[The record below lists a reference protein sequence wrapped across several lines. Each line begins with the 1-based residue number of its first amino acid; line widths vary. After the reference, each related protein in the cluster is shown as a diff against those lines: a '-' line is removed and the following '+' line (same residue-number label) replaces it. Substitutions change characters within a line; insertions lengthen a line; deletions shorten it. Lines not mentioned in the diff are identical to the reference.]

1 MKKLLLVV
9 DYQKDFVDG
18 ALGFPGAE
26 ALDGP
31 IAEKIAAYRAA
42 GDDVAFTMDTHQE
55 NYLDTQ
61 EGRKLPVPHCI
72 MASEGWKLYG
82 KTGQAQDKKRDMV
95 SMKPTFPS
103 LWLGNWLRDQKY
115 GQVELVGLVSYMCVI
130 SNAVVAKAALPE
142 AEIIIDAACTAGP
155 DAALCKFFRI
165 QAAFQ
170 HVQIFF
176 IPGQIFRR
184 HAEYPNLII
193 SSFVFRKFIHVT
205 AHFSKVC
212 IIGTHFF
219 RKLSL
224 FSNFPNG
231 SFVLV

>member
-1 MKKLLLVV
+1 
-9 DYQKDFVDG
+9 
-18 ALGFPGAE
+18 
-26 ALDGP
+26 
-31 IAEKIAAYRAA
+31 
-42 GDDVAFTMDTHQE
+42 MDTHQE

-61 EGRKLPVPHCI
+61 EGHKLPVPHCI

-155 DAALCKFFRI
+155 DAALHEKALDLMEAL
-165 QAAFQ
+165 QMT
-170 HVQIFF
+170 
-176 IPGQIFRR
+176 
-184 HAEYPNLII
+184 II
-193 SSFVFRKFIHVT
+193 NR
-205 AHFSKVC
+205 
-212 IIGTHFF
+212 
-219 RKLSL
+219 
-224 FSNFPNG
+224 
-231 SFVLV
+231 

>member
-115 GQVELVGLVSYMCVI
+115 GRVELVGLVSYMCVI

-155 DAALCKFFRI
+155 DAALHEKALDLMEAL
-165 QAAFQ
+165 QMT
-170 HVQIFF
+170 
-176 IPGQIFRR
+176 
-184 HAEYPNLII
+184 II
-193 SSFVFRKFIHVT
+193 NR
-205 AHFSKVC
+205 
-212 IIGTHFF
+212 
-219 RKLSL
+219 
-224 FSNFPNG
+224 
-231 SFVLV
+231 